1 MRAIITFFINIV
13 IISLFGIFTLRRS
26 IIHILISIE
35 LWLLAIG
42 FLFIMFSVYLQDIVG
57 IMFAMCILTTA
68 GAESA
73 IGLALLISFYRL
85 RGSINI
91 SDLNTSF
98 MLRTITVG
106 ISLEEIQLDFLQTLL
121 ELI

>member
-1 MRAIITFFINIV
+1 
-13 IISLFGIFTLRRS
+13 
-26 IIHILISIE
+26 
-35 LWLLAIG
+35 
-42 FLFIMFSVYLQDIVG
+42 MFSVYLQDIVG

-91 SDLNTSF
+91 SELNTSF
-98 MLRTITVG
+98 MLRTIYIGASLDG
-106 ISLEEIQLDFLQTLL
+106 IKVNSIENLL
-121 ELI
+121 ELTLI